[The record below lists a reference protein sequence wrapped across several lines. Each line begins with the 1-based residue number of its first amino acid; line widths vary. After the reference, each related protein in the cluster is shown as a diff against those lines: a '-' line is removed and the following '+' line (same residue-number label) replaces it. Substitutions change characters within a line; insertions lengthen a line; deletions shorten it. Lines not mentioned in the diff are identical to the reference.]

1 MTTINEII
9 NNEFSSKDSLLHTKL
24 LKTFKTIG
32 TTLYNN
38 ESRFLMLNSK
48 LINNNLEQSPPTIVS
63 NYNITDDDFG
73 IMLYNDLMYFKEQEI
88 SYNIKSNA
96 NIFILYL
103 NVIGPIKKLKMNI
116 NINTVDN
123 KLNVDYSSI
132 SNIINTKYGSLY
144 DILSFSNSNHKNITL
159 DKMQKKV
166 ILFENINTDSM
177 KINILNT
184 ESIIIFIKCNIKKC
198 ILNYEPYCSA
208 CEKPN
213 CPVCKNTDCPV
224 CQGCQVCPVCP
235 VCQGCEKPNCPVCQV
250 CQGCQVCPPSF
261 NFIYNGIII
270 ICFIICLAL
279 SFLLFRKEHLPSLIS
294 SELV

>member
-48 LINNNLEQSPPTIVS
+48 LIDNNLEEPPQYPKIS
-63 NYNITDDDFG
+63 NYDITDDDFG
-73 IMLYNDLMYFKEQEI
+73 IMLYNDFMYFKEQEI

-96 NIFILYL
+96 NIFILYF
-103 NVIGPIKKLKMNI
+103 NVIGPIKKLNMNI

-144 DILSFSNSNHKNITL
+144 DILSIGRSNSISTRKGILL
-159 DKMQKKV
+159 DKIPKKV
-166 ILFENINTDSM
+166 MLFENINTDSM
-177 KINILNT
+177 KINIFNN
-184 ESIIIFIKCNIKKC
+184 ESIIIFIKCNIKEC
-198 ILNYEPYCSA
+198 ILNYEPYCST

-213 CPVCKNTDCPV
+213 CPA
-224 CQGCQVCPVCP
+224 CQ
-235 VCQGCEKPNCPVCQV
+235 ECQV

-261 NFIYNGIII
+261 NLIYNGIIV

-279 SFLLFRKEHLPSLIS
+279 SFLLFRK
-294 SELV
+294 